1 MHVKENSTYR
11 QINICRFLVILL
23 CHQSFPVWRQKCLF
37 KIPQNSL
44 RNFRAKSRASTYPW
58 VPHNEDRS
66 VRCTATSAH
75 PAIDENC
82 GDPAPIPWR
91 GLWQGS
97 SAWKINPTS
106 FLPLIIFWQKNC
118 HITVAFIHSY
128 ERQGITRCRSPVQME
143 SHHEHASHAAGAEPR
158 GPPSPVFSRPIHSEA
173 NSTHGEW
180 YQRAARRGQSL
191 HIPAAFRSAALQSAM
206 RILCSTQYGEFVF
219 CTDFALFEC
228 RNLRALAVQR
238 WWIYSEEY

>member
-11 QINICRFLVILL
+11 QINIRGFLVILL
-23 CHQSFPVWRQKCLF
+23 CHQSFPVWRQKWVF

-158 GPPSPVFSRPIHSEA
+158 GPPSPVSSRPIL
-173 NSTHGEW
+173 
-180 YQRAARRGQSL
+180 GQSPKTSYTQKPTAPMGNGTREL
-191 HIPAAFRSAALQSAM
+191 REEVNPSTFLQLSVQQLYN
-206 RILCSTQYGEFVF
+206 RPWEFCVPHNTGNLSSVLILPFLNAET
-219 CTDFALFEC
+219 
-228 RNLRALAVQR
+228 
-238 WWIYSEEY
+238 